1 MAQPVAPTDDSSAG
15 TRAARRLNQDYM
27 KMYQFL
33 SLGVWRHLGSSESQ
47 RSKAEVLC
55 EFLYLNLEMRLPT
68 EPTLGM
74 MTALVV
80 SSTPEVRSFDLH
92 TALQL
97 VRSTWKSTFKR
108 LEKNNAERIDLLP
121 TLPATFAELPP
132 RIQSRLSDQV
142 ATQDAWLLTEGQLA
156 VLQRRVKL
164 RGHGQQAGES
174 GAGAHELANALLALL
189 PPISAGEYRKRE
201 QGGLKN
207 LQIPRRM
214 R

>member
-1 MAQPVAPTDDSSAG
+1 
-15 TRAARRLNQDYM
+15 
-27 KMYQFL
+27 
-33 SLGVWRHLGSSESQ
+33 
-47 RSKAEVLC
+47 
-55 EFLYLNLEMRLPT
+55 
-68 EPTLGM
+68 M

-80 SSTPEVRSFDLH
+80 SSNPEVRSFDLH

-97 VRSTWKSTFKR
+97 VRSTWRSTFKR

-156 VLQRRVKL
+156 VLQRCVKL

-174 GAGAHELANALLALL
+174 V
-189 PPISAGEYRKRE
+189 
-201 QGGLKN
+201 QV
-207 LQIPRRM
+207 RM
-214 R
+214 SWQMRF

>member
-1 MAQPVAPTDDSSAG
+1 MAESVGPSDGSGVV
-15 TRAARRLNQDYM
+15 TRAARRVNQDYM

-33 SLGVWRHLGSSESQ
+33 SVGVWRHLGSSESQ

-68 EPTLGM
+68 EHSLGM

-80 SSTPEVRSFDLH
+80 SSNPEVRSFDLH

-108 LEKNNAERIDLLP
+108 LEKNNSERIELLP
-121 TLPATFAELPP
+121 VLPASFAELPA
-132 RIQSRLSDQV
+132 RIRDRLSDV
-142 ATQDAWLLTEGQLA
+142 LATQDAWLLTEGQLD

-164 RGHGQQAGES
+164 RGSGHQEVQA
-174 GAGAHELANALLALL
+174 AGVANELAHVA
-189 PPISAGEYRKRE
+189 
-201 QGGLKN
+201 
-207 LQIPRRM
+207 
-214 R
+214 